1 MFKLMFDFLLPY
13 FVVTVVLKDMLSL
26 IRMWTKH
33 QFAKKSFA
41 EISSYQAK
49 LTKHYQHFAALVV
62 IIAISFIGNKF
73 AGGYYLLINAYFI
86 YKIGLDVIA
95 FLHQR
100 YFA

>member
-1 MFKLMFDFLLPY
+1 MFKLMFGFLLPY
-13 FVVTVVLKDMLSL
+13 FILTVALKGMLSL

-33 QFAKKSFA
+33 QFAKKNFA
-41 EISSYQAK
+41 EVNDYQAK

-62 IIAISFIGNKF
+62 IIAISFIGNNF
-73 AGGYYLLINAYFI
+73 AGGYYLLTNAYFI
-86 YKIGLDVIA
+86 YKTGLDVIA